1 MAQNDLKMCQSCR
14 ALIPANA
21 PRCEM
26 CGAEGHYA
34 ARAGSAD
41 GEATGLFANWPVTTL
56 LLTANVLIYALG
68 LFYQMRLFG
77 QAGEAQSFSLT
88 PHPYVNEIFG
98 SSLPNLRQ
106 SGEWWRLLAS
116 CFLHG
121 GPIHLLFNSM
131 ALIQAGRIGEEVYG
145 RAQYLCLYVI
155 TGVAGNYLAIA
166 FGSRVV
172 GASGA
177 IFGLIA
183 ALAVYGYRRTDTLGR
198 SLRQDMV
205 YWLLYGLAMSFFPGI
220 SMAAHAGGAVA
231 GAALAFVLQD
241 QEHLRQSFTR
251 TRLAQACGVVA
262 FLLILA
268 TGVSAVRNVMRQGE
282 ALRVATAA
290 ERVYTV
296 WLNHLRLN
304 KLLAG
309 AQLRQAA
316 PEAGT
321 DELPSLTTFAK
332 QLDQTQKALCSD
344 VGALE
349 RLPSSDEQDSQLY
362 RRLANQLR
370 ARCDKPVPI
379 SPNSSEAELK
389 TSLATL
395 QKQSANGPELDQT
408 MQEYERWLVNKA
420 ASLRVPLNELKPQ
433 IRNAPSEQVEGPN
446 ATR

>member
-34 ARAGSAD
+34 ARTGISD
-41 GEATGLFANWPVTTL
+41 SETTGLFANWPVTTL
-56 LLTANVLIYALG
+56 LLTANVLIYALQ
-68 LFYQMRLFG
+68 LLYQMRLFA
-77 QAGEAQSFSLT
+77 QEGESPGFNLS

-98 SSLPNLRQ
+98 SSLPNIRQ
-106 SGEWWRLLAS
+106 TGEWWRLLAS

-131 ALIQAGRIGEEVYG
+131 ALIQAGRIAEEVYG
-145 RAQYLCLYVI
+145 RAQYICLYVI
-155 TGVAGNYLAIA
+155 TGVAGNYLAIM

-177 IFGLIA
+177 LFGLIGA
-183 ALAVYGYRRTDTLGR
+183 MAVYGYRNSIS

-220 SMAAHAGGAVA
+220 SMAAHVGGAVV

-241 QEHLRQSFTR
+241 QDHLRKSFTR
-251 TRLAQACGVVA
+251 SRLAQVSGSLA
-262 FLLILA
+262 FLLILT
-268 TGVSAVRNVMRQGE
+268 TGVLAGRNVIRQGE
-282 ALRVATAA
+282 ALRIATAA

-304 KLLAG
+304 KLMAG
-309 AQLRQAA
+309 AQLRLAVPA
-316 PEAGT
+316 TSTE
-321 DELPSLTTFAK
+321 ELPDLANFAK

-344 VGALE
+344 IGALE
-349 RLPSSDEQDSQLY
+349 RLPTSDTQDRQLY
-362 RRLANQLR
+362 QRLAAQLH
-370 ARCDKPVPI
+370 ARCDKPVVI
-379 SPNSSEAELK
+379 AFSGNVTELK
-389 TSLATL
+389 ASLTEL
-395 QKQSANGPELDQT
+395 QKQTTNGPDLDQT
-408 MQEYERWLVNKA
+408 MQEYERWLGDKA
-420 ASLRVPLNELKPQ
+420 ASLHVPLNELKPQ
-433 IRNAPSEQVEGPN
+433 IRTMPSEPGEAPDAKQ
-446 ATR
+446 

>member
-1 MAQNDLKMCQSCR
+1 MAQNDLKMCNTCR

-34 ARAGSAD
+34 ARAGGTE
-41 GEATGLFANWPVTTL
+41 GEAFGLFANWPVTTF

-68 LFYQMRLFG
+68 LLYQTRLLG

-88 PHPYVNEIFG
+88 PHPYVNEMFG
-98 SSLPNLRQ
+98 SSLPNIRQ

-131 ALIQAGRIGEEVYG
+131 ALIQAGRLGEEVYG
-145 RAQYLCLYVI
+145 RAQYICLYLI
-155 TGVAGNYLAIA
+155 TGVAGNYLAIM

-183 ALAVYGYRRTDTLGR
+183 ALAVYGYRNSNS

-251 TRLAQACGVVA
+251 TRLAQALGAVA
-262 FLLILA
+262 CLLILA
-268 TGVSAVRNVMRQGE
+268 TGVSAVRNVLRQSE

-309 AQLRQAA
+309 AQLRQATPDVSA
-316 PEAGT
+316 A
-321 DELPSLTTFAK
+321 ELPSLATFAK

-344 VGALE
+344 IGALE
-349 RLPSSDEQDSQLY
+349 RLPTSDEQDSQLY
-362 RRLANQLR
+362 RRLSNQLR
-370 ARCDKPVPI
+370 ARCDKPVAL
-379 SPNSSEAELK
+379 SLNGSEAELK
-389 TSLATL
+389 ASLAAL
-395 QKQSANGPELDQT
+395 QKQTANVSELDQT
-408 MQEYERWLVNKA
+408 MQEYERWLGDKA
-420 ASLRVPLNELKPQ
+420 VSLGVPLTELKPR
-433 IRNAPSEQVEGPN
+433 IRNAPSEQVEAPD
-446 ATR
+446 AKQ

>member
-34 ARAGSAD
+34 ARPASTN
-41 GEATGLFANWPVTTL
+41 GETMGLFANWPITTL

-68 LFYQMRLFG
+68 LLYQMRLFA
-77 QAGEAQSFSLT
+77 QEGEAQSFSLT

-98 SSLPNLRQ
+98 SSLPNIRQ
-106 SGEWWRLLAS
+106 TGEWWRLLAS

-131 ALIQAGRIGEEVYG
+131 ALIQAGRIAEEVYG
-145 RAQYLCLYVI
+145 RAQYICLYLI
-155 TGVAGNYLAIA
+155 TGVAGNYLAIM

-183 ALAVYGYRRTDTLGR
+183 ALAVYGYRNFNSR
-198 SLRQDMV
+198 LRQDMV

-241 QEHLRQSFTR
+241 QDHLLKSFTR
-251 TRLAQACGVVA
+251 TRFAQALGAVA
-262 FLLILA
+262 CVLILA
-268 TGVSAVRNVMRQGE
+268 TGFIAVRNVLRQSE

-304 KLLAG
+304 KLMAG
-309 AQLRQAA
+309 AQLRQAT
-316 PEAGT
+316 PEVST
-321 DELPSLTTFAK
+321 DELPSLANFAK

-344 VGALE
+344 IGALE
-349 RLPSSDEQDSQLY
+349 RLPNSDEQDEQLY
-362 RRLANQLR
+362 KRLANQLR
-370 ARCDKPVPI
+370 ARCDKPVNI
-379 SPNSSEAELK
+379 SPNGSEAELK
-389 TSLATL
+389 TSLAAL
-395 QKQSANGPELDQT
+395 QKQAANGPELDQT
-408 MQEYERWLVNKA
+408 MQEYERWLSSKA
-420 ASLRVPLNELKPQ
+420 LSLHVPLNELKPQ
-433 IRNAPSEQVEGPN
+433 IRNMPSEQGQAPDSKQ
-446 ATR
+446 

>member
-34 ARAGSAD
+34 ARAGSTD
-41 GEATGLFANWPVTTL
+41 GEAFGLFANWPVTTL

-68 LFYQMRLFG
+68 LLYQMRLFAQEG
-77 QAGEAQSFSLT
+77 AAQSFSLT
-88 PHPYVNEIFG
+88 PHPYVNEMFG
-98 SSLPNLRQ
+98 SSLPTLRQ

-131 ALIQAGRIGEEVYG
+131 ALIQAGRLGEEVYG
-145 RAQYLCLYVI
+145 RAQYICLYVI
-155 TGVAGNYLAIA
+155 TGVAGNYLAIM

-183 ALAVYGYRRTDTLGR
+183 ALAVYGYRNSNSR
-198 SLRQDMV
+198 LRQDMV

-220 SMAAHAGGAVA
+220 SMAAHAGGAVS

-251 TRLAQACGVVA
+251 TRFAQALGAVA
-262 FLLILA
+262 CLLILA
-268 TGVSAVRNVMRQGE
+268 TGVSAVRNVLRQSE

-309 AQLRQAA
+309 AQLRQATPDTNTA
-316 PEAGT
+316 
-321 DELPSLTTFAK
+321 ELPSLAAFAK

-349 RLPSSDEQDSQLY
+349 RLPSSGEQDAQLY

-370 ARCDKPVPI
+370 ARCDKPVAI
-379 SPNSSEAELK
+379 SPNGSEAELEA
-389 TSLATL
+389 SLAAL
-395 QKQSANGPELDQT
+395 QKQTANGPELDQT
-408 MQEYERWLVNKA
+408 MQEYERWLGDKA
-420 ASLRVPLNELKPQ
+420 VSLRVPLNELKPR
-433 IRNAPSEQVEGPN
+433 IRNMPSEQGEMPD
-446 ATR
+446 AKQ